1 MANSVNTN
9 MGALLAL
16 RNLNTTNDSLSRTQ
30 DRVST
35 GLRVIGAKDD
45 ASSFAI
51 AQGIRADLKAYQA
64 VDQARATGTGIGDVA
79 SAGATVGRMM

>member
-16 RNLNTTNDSLSRTQ
+16 RNLNVTNDSLSRTQ

-51 AQGIRADLKAYQA
+51 AAGHPRRPQGLPGRRPG
-64 VDQARATGTGIGDVA
+64 ARE
-79 SAGATVGRMM
+79 R